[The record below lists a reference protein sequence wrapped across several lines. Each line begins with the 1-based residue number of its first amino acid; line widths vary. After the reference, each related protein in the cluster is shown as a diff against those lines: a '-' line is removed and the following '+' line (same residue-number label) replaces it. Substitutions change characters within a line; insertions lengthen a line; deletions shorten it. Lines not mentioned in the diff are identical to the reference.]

1 MLWNLFSFSFL
12 TRTKAFRRLTKWA
25 FSECDVK
32 KTGKISRNDFYA
44 GMLIVHLQLAKY
56 CGSAA
61 CYPPTREVCDKIFD
75 GCDKDESGTI
85 EESEFSQC
93 MVVCCA
99 QISTRIAVYYGF
111 IILLV
116 PQLVHVIMK
125 IVDRFD
131 ETVLHMAWGG
141 ILQRLVDVTS
151 SYVSWAVLTK
161 SIVSSLIFTLFIPLS
176 FDMID
181 KYSRRAAQQP
191 IPQTLSPKDG
201 KMM

>member
-1 MLWNLFSFSFL
+1 
-12 TRTKAFRRLTKWA
+12 
-25 FSECDVK
+25 
-32 KTGKISRNDFYA
+32 
-44 GMLIVHLQLAKY
+44 
-56 CGSAA
+56 
-61 CYPPTREVCDKIFD
+61 
-75 GCDKDESGTI
+75 
-85 EESEFSQC
+85 

-99 QISTRIAVYYGF
+99 QISTRIALYYGF